1 MSTTELITFKF
12 RRGVA
17 LQWSNANPI
26 LAQGEPGYETDT
38 GLLKMG
44 DGLTPW
50 NSLSYFSDLLNPNG
64 SVALGLFAGSTG
76 QGTNAIAIGTSAGAS
91 QQGAN
96 SIILNATGVAV
107 NGSTA
112 NAFFVKPIRADLTQT
127 TPLCYNSASGEIVVG
142 GIPFSQN
149 SEVKIGLNA
158 GIGQNSG
165 SNSIAIGNGSAST
178 QGSNTIAIG
187 YYANGNTGNTGSST
201 IAIGSNS
208 GYLGQSSSAIAI
220 GDSSGYVQQGENAIA
235 IGRSAGRNNQPA
247 NSIVLN
253 ATGVAVNGSTANAF
267 FVKPIRTDLTQTTPL
282 CYNSASGEIVV
293 GTSSGGGVTGPT
305 GPSGGPIGPTGP
317 QGPTGT
323 SYNMNLTEIAI
334 GLSAGISQGPYA
346 IAIGYNAGNTGQK
359 GVAIAIGYNA
369 GNTEQLD
376 NAIAIG
382 TNAGNTT
389 QQNNAIAIGRNAG
402 NTSQRNSAIAIGTN
416 AGNTEQLGGAIAIG
430 RNAGNTEQLDN
441 AIAIGT
447 DAGYTN
453 QGQYS
458 IAIGY
463 NAGNTDQPAN
473 SIILNASGVSVDGST
488 ANAFFVKPIRADNG
502 GVLPSGFFPMAYNPT
517 TSEIIYWS

>member
-76 QGTNAIAIGTSAGAS
+76 QGTNAIAIGTSTGAS

-112 NAFFVKPIRADLTQT
+112 NAFFVKPIRTDLTQT

-165 SNSIAIGNGSAST
+165 SNSIAIGNGSALTQGNNSIAIGNGSAFT

-187 YYANGNTGNTGSST
+187 YLANGNTGNTGSST

-208 GYLGQSSSAIAI
+208 GYFGQSYNAIAI
-220 GDSSGYVQQGENAIA
+220 GDSSGYFQQGTDAIA
-235 IGRSAGRNNQPA
+235 IGRAAGRNNQPA
-247 NSIVLN
+247 NSI
-253 ATGVAVNGSTANAF
+253 
-267 FVKPIRTDLTQTTPL
+267 
-282 CYNSASGEIVV
+282 
-293 GTSSGGGVTGPT
+293 
-305 GPSGGPIGPTGP
+305 
-317 QGPTGT
+317 
-323 SYNMNLTEIAI
+323 AI
-334 GLSAGISQGPYA
+334 GSQ
-346 IAIGYNAGNTGQK
+346 AGNTG
-359 GVAIAIGYNA
+359 
-369 GNTEQLD
+369 
-376 NAIAIG
+376 
-382 TNAGNTT
+382 
-389 QQNNAIAIGRNAG
+389 
-402 NTSQRNSAIAIGTN
+402 
-416 AGNTEQLGGAIAIG
+416 
-430 RNAGNTEQLDN
+430 
-441 AIAIGT
+441 
-447 DAGYTN
+447 
-453 QGQYS
+453 
-458 IAIGY
+458 
-463 NAGNTDQPAN
+463 QPAN

-488 ANAFFVKPIRADNG
+488 ANAFFVKPIRAVNG
-502 GVLPSGFFPMAYNPT
+502 GGLPSGFFPMAYNPT
-517 TSEIIYWS
+517 TSEIIYWT

>member
-112 NAFFVKPIRADLTQT
+112 NAFFVKPIR
-127 TPLCYNSASGEIVVG
+127 
-142 GIPFSQN
+142 
-149 SEVKIGLNA
+149 
-158 GIGQNSG
+158 
-165 SNSIAIGNGSAST
+165 
-178 QGSNTIAIG
+178 
-187 YYANGNTGNTGSST
+187 
-201 IAIGSNS
+201 
-208 GYLGQSSSAIAI
+208 
-220 GDSSGYVQQGENAIA
+220 
-235 IGRSAGRNNQPA
+235 
-247 NSIVLN
+247 
-253 ATGVAVNGSTANAF
+253 
-267 FVKPIRTDLTQTTPL
+267 TDLTQTTPL

-346 IAIGYNAGNTGQK
+346 IAIGRNAGNTEQLG
-359 GVAIAIGYNA
+359 GAIAIGYNA

-402 NTSQRNSAIAIGTN
+402 NTSQRNSAIAIGRN

-463 NAGNTDQPAN
+463 NAGNTGQPAN